1 MASAEDS
8 IRGDPPVGDQV
19 AALLAGT
26 RICGD
31 RHLPVSDS
39 AASEGGHDIFPWMS
53 DLAAPRVGMSPPAVR
68 LLVLGSTGM
77 LAQARARKWP
87 CYGAAR
93 SGAESSVDVT
103 DPTAL
108 ETLVDEVRPS
118 TIVNCVAITDHAD
131 CEERPAFAYA
141 VNARAP
147 GLLAELSLDRGIDF
161 VHVSSD
167 HFFTGDGAAVHDEK
181 ARVRLVNEYART
193 KYAGEVFALTAP
205 TTLAVRTNIV
215 GLRRWPGRP
224 TFVEWALDAV
234 ENDRPL
240 TLFEDFF
247 TSSMHSRACS
257 TAILDLIQMRTRG
270 LVNIASSQVASKRE
284 FVQAIA
290 WALGVDLSRVSGG
303 SVRALIPR
311 RAESLG
317 LDVSCAEGILGRRLP
332 DLQDTIRAVVEEY
345 RGL

>member
-1 MASAEDS
+1 MSSA
-8 IRGDPPVGDQV
+8 
-19 AALLAGT
+19 
-26 RICGD
+26 
-31 RHLPVSDS
+31 
-39 AASEGGHDIFPWMS
+39 
-53 DLAAPRVGMSPPAVR
+53 AVR

-77 LAQARARKWP
+77 LGQAMLAQARAREWP
-87 CYGAAR
+87 CRGAAR
-93 SGAESSVDVT
+93 SGAECSVDVT
-103 DPTAL
+103 DLTAL
-108 ETLVDEVRPS
+108 EALVDEVRPS
-118 TIVNCVAITDHAD
+118 AVVNCVAITNLVD
-131 CEERPAFAYA
+131 CEERPALAYA

-161 VHVSSD
+161 VQVSSD
-167 HFFTGDGAAVHDEK
+167 HFFTGDGAAAHDEK

-247 TSSMHSRACS
+247 TSSMHGRACS
-257 TAILDLIQMRTRG
+257 TAILDLIQIRARG

-290 WALGVDLSRVSGG
+290 RALGVELSRVSAG
-303 SVRALIPR
+303 SVRGLTPR

-317 LDVSCAEGILGRRLP
+317 LDVTRAESLLGCRLP
-332 DLQDTIRAVVEEY
+332 DLHDTVRAVVEEY
-345 RGL
+345 RGH

>member
-1 MASAEDS
+1 MSSA
-8 IRGDPPVGDQV
+8 
-19 AALLAGT
+19 
-26 RICGD
+26 
-31 RHLPVSDS
+31 
-39 AASEGGHDIFPWMS
+39 
-53 DLAAPRVGMSPPAVR
+53 AVR

-77 LAQARARKWP
+77 LGQAMLAQARAREWP
-87 CYGAAR
+87 CCGAAR

-103 DPTAL
+103 DLTAL
-108 ETLVDEVRPS
+108 EALLDEVRPS
-118 TIVNCVAITDHAD
+118 AVVNCVAITSLAD
-131 CEERPAFAYA
+131 CEEQPALAYA

-161 VHVSSD
+161 VQVSSD
-167 HFFTGDGAAVHDEK
+167 HFFTGDEAAVHDEK

-240 TLFEDFF
+240 LLFEDFF

-257 TAILDLIQMRTRG
+257 TAILDLIQMRARG
-270 LVNIASSQVASKRE
+270 LVNIASSQVVSKRE
-284 FVQAIA
+284 FVEAIA
-290 WALGVDLSRVSGG
+290 QALGVELSRVSAS
-303 SVRALIPR
+303 SVRGLTPR

-317 LDVSCAEGILGRRLP
+317 LDVRRAESLLGRRLP
-332 DLQDTIRAVVEEY
+332 DLHDTVRAVIEEY
-345 RGL
+345 QGL

>member
-1 MASAEDS
+1 M
-8 IRGDPPVGDQV
+8 
-19 AALLAGT
+19 
-26 RICGD
+26 
-31 RHLPVSDS
+31 
-39 AASEGGHDIFPWMS
+39 
-53 DLAAPRVGMSPPAVR
+53 
-68 LLVLGSTGM
+68 LGQAM
-77 LAQARARKWP
+77 LAQARAREWP
-87 CYGAAR
+87 CCGAAR
-93 SGAESSVDVT
+93 SGAECSVDVT
-103 DPTAL
+103 NLTAL
-108 ETLVDEVRPS
+108 EALVDKVRPS
-118 TIVNCVAITDHAD
+118 AVVNCVAITNLAD
-131 CEERPAFAYA
+131 CEEQPALAYA

-147 GLLAELSLDRGIDF
+147 GLLAELSLSRGIDF
-161 VHVSSD
+161 VQVSSD

-240 TLFEDFF
+240 PLFEDFF

-257 TAILDLIQMRTRG
+257 TAILDLIQIRARG
-270 LVNIASSQVASKRE
+270 LVNIASSQVVSKRE

-290 WALGVDLSRVSGG
+290 RVLGVELSRVSAG
-303 SVRALIPR
+303 SVRGLTPR

-317 LDVSCAEGILGRRLP
+317 LDVRRAESLLGRRLP
-332 DLQDTIRAVVEEY
+332 DLNDTVHAVVEEY
-345 RGL
+345 QGL